1 MFYIFLGIFGNFE
14 NLENLGNFFD
24 FFTKKIF
31 TKKNLKNL
39 TKKWSKIEQK
49 IPAPN
54 FFYGSFDP
62 PNKRHFGNFS
72 ENRHFSKKKREITE
86 LSKNHLCRFSHL
98 IRRKK
103 KISCFL
109 ETCSF
114 LGGFLKLIFQWLTS
128 LPPIIKLYL
137 LYLMCI

>member
-86 LSKNHLCRFSHL
+86 LSKKCLCRFYHL
-98 IRRKK
+98 IWRKK
-103 KISCFL
+103 KIFTFFKTCPFL
-109 ETCSF
+109 
-114 LGGFLKLIFQWLTS
+114 LGFLTK
-128 LPPIIKLYL
+128 
-137 LYLMCI
+137 